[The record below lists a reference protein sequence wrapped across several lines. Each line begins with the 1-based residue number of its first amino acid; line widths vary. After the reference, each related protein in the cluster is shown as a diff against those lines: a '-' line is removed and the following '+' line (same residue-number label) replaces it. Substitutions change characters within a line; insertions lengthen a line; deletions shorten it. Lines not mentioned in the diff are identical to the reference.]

1 MVSQKINIICIQ
13 EILTIFY
20 QQNSCKQTCTLFRL
34 ACTRGIKIT
43 TNYEQL
49 IIIIV
54 TTLIIKYEVMKVL
67 IFPHL
72 KEIVS

>member
-1 MVSQKINIICIQ
+1 MVSDQKCITRSLITVICFMVSQKINIICIQ

-20 QQNSCKQTCTLFRL
+20 QQNSCKQTCTLFQL

-49 IIIIV
+49 IIII
-54 TTLIIKYEVMKVL
+54 IIQ
-67 IFPHL
+67 
-72 KEIVS
+72 